1 MVTRMRNRTATWVHM
16 IFALIIVLAVPLQV
30 YFIAS
35 YFSGAGEGALD
46 AHGFTGGIVIHGSE
60 LIVFLSSLVAFWGFW
75 RWVGWSFGLFVL
87 GTVQIFLSPPEDIE
101 DRASGWVHG
110 LHGLGALLVFLLAAW
125 LAYRDARLLGL
136 IRPRADTAPVAGPP
150 PQPPA

>member
-1 MVTRMRNRTATWVHM
+1 MVTRMKNRAATWVHM
-16 IFALIIVLAVPLQV
+16 IFATIIVLAVPLQV

-35 YFSGAGEGALD
+35 YFSGAGDSALD
-46 AHGFTGGIVIHGSE
+46 AHGFTGGLIIHGSE
-60 LIVFLSSLVAFWGFW
+60 LIVFLASLVAFWGFW
-75 RWVGWSFGLFVL
+75 RWVGWSFLLFVL
-87 GTVQIFLSPPEDIE
+87 GTVQIFLAPPDEDP
-101 DRASGWVHG
+101 ASGWVHG

-136 IRPRADTAPVAGPP
+136 IHPRADTAPVAGPP

>member
-1 MVTRMRNRTATWVHM
+1 MHL
-16 IFALIIVLAVPLQV
+16 IFATIIVLAVPLQV

-46 AHGFTGGIVIHGSE
+46 AHGITGGLVVHGSE
-60 LIVFLSSLVAFWGFW
+60 LIVFLSSLVAFWGLW
-75 RWVGWSFGLFVL
+75 KWVGWSFLLLAL
-87 GTVQIFLSPPEDIE
+87 GTVQIFLAPPDD
-101 DRASGWVHG
+101 DRASGWIHG

-136 IRPRADTAPVAGPP
+136 IRPRAETATAPGLPP
-150 PQPPA
+150 HPSA

>member
-1 MVTRMRNRTATWVHM
+1 MVTRMKNRAATWVHLV
-16 IFALIIVLAVPLQV
+16 FATIIVLAVPLQV

-35 YFSGAGEGALD
+35 YFSGAGESALD
-46 AHGFTGGIVIHGSE
+46 AHSFTGGIVVHGSE
-60 LIVFLSSLVAFWGFW
+60 LIVFLSSLVAFWGLW
-75 RWVGWSFGLFVL
+75 KWVGWSFLLLLL
-87 GTVQIFLSPPEDIE
+87 GTVQIFLAPPED
-101 DRASGWVHG
+101 DRASGWIHG

-136 IRPRADTAPVAGPP
+136 MQPRADMAAAPGPP